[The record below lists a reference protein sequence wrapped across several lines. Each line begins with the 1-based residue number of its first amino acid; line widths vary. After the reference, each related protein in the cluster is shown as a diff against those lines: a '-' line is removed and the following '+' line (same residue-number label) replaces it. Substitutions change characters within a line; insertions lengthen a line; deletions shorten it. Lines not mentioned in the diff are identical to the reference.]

1 MSLIG
6 NSSDYRPNEAFFRRV
21 SSLLV
26 AAMIACAVM
35 TVGILI
41 NRLLPLWNPWIM
53 SVLCFL
59 IALDSLYSRQRLK
72 NQPLLGSSRLVI
84 TGTQIVVIFLVVK
97 VAMSLSRG
105 MKYFLSEIPLWSQDF
120 IQNFV
125 TFELLAGLILAV
137 IAWFVGSYF
146 GELLDAMGMEQALI
160 DQSVE
165 FPDDRSQPDA
175 HNRLISLIFSI
186 LIILVMFVA
195 LVRVDLTGIQDFGE
209 GLNFIPISTL
219 SGGGASTLA
228 YFMLGLALLSQAQF
242 ISLHTRWGVSRTP
255 ISGNLA
261 GRWALYSILFLI
273 FLAIMAGLLPTRYSM
288 GFFSS
293 LGYWLDYLLSI
304 LFFIGQAILSLIVLL
319 VNLPFLLFG
328 KEAPLAENSPASPE
342 IPRPP
347 VPEAAI
353 PTSVP
358 WLDMVKTTFF
368 WVFFLG
374 VVIFALSQ
382 YLRQHEE
389 IIAGLRRIPG
399 WKYLARFRSWI
410 LSFFAGVGR
419 EISRIMESGRTRINA
434 LNASRRII
442 APGGYINPK
451 RLTPRQKVY
460 FYYLAL
466 IRRGGEQGIPRQPAQ
481 TPSEY
486 AQILDRVLPTAGDDI
501 DQLTDA
507 FIEARYSRHAVENED
522 ANRVKKIWEKI
533 RKTLQG
539 KDKPHPN

>member
-1 MSLIG
+1 MSLKG
-6 NSSDYRPNEAFFRRV
+6 NPSDYRPNEASFRRV

-41 NRLLPLWNPWIM
+41 NQLLPLWNPWIM
-53 SVLCFL
+53 SVLCFF
-59 IALDSLYSRQRLK
+59 IALDSLYTRQRLK
-72 NQPLLGSSRLVI
+72 NQPILGSSRLVI
-84 TGTQIVVIFLVVK
+84 TGSQIVVIFLAVK

-105 MKYFLSEIPLWSQDF
+105 MQSFLSEIPLWGQDF
-120 IQNFV
+120 IQNFI
-125 TFELLAGLILAV
+125 TLELLAGLVLAV

-146 GELLDAMGMEQALI
+146 GELLEAMGMEQALI

-165 FPDDRSQPDA
+165 VPDERSQPNA
-175 HNRLISLIFSI
+175 HNRLINLIFSI
-186 LIILVMFVA
+186 LIILVMFAA

-209 GLNFIPISTL
+209 DLKFIQMPPL

-228 YFMLGLALLSQAQF
+228 YFMLGLALLSQTQF
-242 ISLHTRWGVSRTP
+242 ISLNTHWGLARTP

-261 GRWALYSILFLI
+261 GRWALYSILFLV
-273 FLAIMAGLLPTRYSM
+273 FLAILAGLLPTRYSL

-304 LFFIGQAILSLIVLL
+304 LFFIGQAIFALIALL

-328 KEAPLAENSPASPE
+328 KEAPLAENASASPE
-342 IPRPP
+342 IPTPP
-347 VPEAAI
+347 APEAAI
-353 PTSVP
+353 PISVP
-358 WLDMVKTTFF
+358 WLDMIKTIFF

-399 WKYLARFRSWI
+399 WKYLARFRSWL
-410 LSFFAGVGR
+410 LSLFAGVGR
-419 EISRIMESGRTRINA
+419 EISRFMESGRTRINA
-434 LNASRRII
+434 LNASRRFI
-442 APGGYINPK
+442 AQGGYINPK

-481 TPSEY
+481 TPLEY
-486 AQILDRVLPTAGDDI
+486 AQTLDRVLPRAENDI
-501 DQLTDA
+501 DQLTDV

-522 ANRVKKIWEKI
+522 ANRVKKTWDKI
-533 RKTLQG
+533 RRALQG